1 MITPR
6 PSVLARIFDEL
17 VRNSRRSGRVCRS
30 PLKGGAELV
39 VLATGGTI
47 TATIKRSKVKVGAT
61 ELVTFKQ
68 HCRVPLDAELL
79 TPPDQGMRMVAT
91 PTDDPAFGS
100 LTVDVPWFYVT
111 LRWKE
116 DQS

>member
-39 VLATGGTI
+39 VLVTDGTI

-68 HCRVPLDAELL
+68 HCKVPLDAELL
-79 TPPDQGMRMVAT
+79 TRPEQNSRAITVQRF
-91 PTDDPAFGS
+91 DDEFGS
-100 LTVDVPWFYVT
+100 IFEQVTWYYVT
-111 LRWKE
+111 YRWKE
-116 DQS
+116 